1 MKTIIS
7 PSILGGS
14 FSNMEKTISELDIS
28 KAKYIHF
35 DVMDGDFVPNLT
47 FGPQF
52 ISNLRTKTKKI
63 FDVHLMINRVN
74 KFLDDYIKAGS
85 NIITFHY
92 EINEDLNKLIDKI
105 KQNRIKVGIALKPKT
120 TCEEIKKYLHLV
132 DQVII
137 MTVEPGFGGQAFL
150 SNQVNKIESISKY
163 NYFIETSI
171 PSRPYILII
180 DQTFGDLSI
189 KYGGSNSNNFDEM
202 LKFAIE
208 KWPDHLL
215 LIKIHPDV
223 IKKKKK
229 GCINHCIICKSRL

>member
-14 FSNMEKTISELDIS
+14 FSNMEKTISELDQS
-28 KAKYIHF
+28 KAEYIHF

-120 TCEEIKKYLHLV
+120 TYEEIKKYLHLV

-137 MTVEPGFGGQAFL
+137 MTVEPGFGGQTFL
-150 SNQVNKIESISKY
+150 SDQVYKIESISKY
-163 NYFIETSI
+163 IRENNLNVDIEIDGGVNYETGKLCVDAGAN
-171 PSRPYILII
+171 ILVA
-180 DQTFGDLSI
+180 
-189 KYGGSNSNNFDEM
+189 GSFLFKQSS
-202 LKFAIE
+202 
-208 KWPDHLL
+208 
-215 LIKIHPDV
+215 LIMATNKLNDFF
-223 IKKKKK
+223 
-229 GCINHCIICKSRL
+229 N

>member
-7 PSILGGS
+7 PSVLGGS
-14 FSNMEKTISELDIS
+14 FSNMEKTISELDQS
-28 KAKYIHF
+28 KAEYIHF

-92 EINEDLNKLIDKI
+92 EIDEDLNKLIDKI

-120 TCEEIKKYLHLV
+120 TYEEIKKYLHFV

-137 MTVEPGFGGQAFL
+137 MTVETGFGGQTFL
-150 SNQVNKIESISKY
+150 SDQVYKIESISKY
-163 NYFIETSI
+163 IRENNLNVDIEIDGGINYETGKLCVDAGAN
-171 PSRPYILII
+171 ILVA
-180 DQTFGDLSI
+180 
-189 KYGGSNSNNFDEM
+189 GSFLFKQSS
-202 LKFAIE
+202 
-208 KWPDHLL
+208 
-215 LIKIHPDV
+215 LIMATNKLNDFF
-223 IKKKKK
+223 
-229 GCINHCIICKSRL
+229 N